1 VAVPPRSGQEHRA
14 AAGKYRGAVP
24 SDVLA
29 PLLDL
34 PGVTEAVERARDNVD
49 GVLWDRGV
57 RARAAEIVAG
67 SRLRGGW
74 ASAAIDGAEVRPDA
88 LVSGDAL
95 DGSPIGRVVAAALAV
110 QAEIPLVV
118 DLVDRAPLQALS
130 RLHAVASSG
139 MVHDLDRGRPR
150 RDEAVDDPLRL
161 GMLPIAPQAS
171 ARMTAL
177 SVVLTVPTTVPA
189 LVVAAVAHAEV
200 AVTRPFA
207 WGSGLV
213 ARAMTRAV
221 LAARGVDPDGITV
234 PEAGLFAAGRSAY
247 TEALRAYAS
256 GDPAGVGRWIV
267 LHADTVRVGADESR
281 RILADLP

>member
-1 VAVPPRSGQEHRA
+1 
-14 AAGKYRGAVP
+14 VP

-34 PGVTEAVERARDNVD
+34 PGVADAVERARSSVD
-49 GVLWDRGV
+49 GVLWDRAV
-57 RARAAEIVAG
+57 RARAADVVAA

-95 DGSPIGRVVAAALAV
+95 DGSPIGNVLAAALAV
-110 QAEIPLVV
+110 QAEVPSLV

-130 RLHAVASSG
+130 RLHAVASAG
-139 MVHDLDRGRPR
+139 WVPDDDRGRPR
-150 RDEAVDDPLRL
+150 RDEIVDDPLRL
-161 GMLPIAPQAS
+161 GAPPAAAQAS

-189 LVVAAVAHAEV
+189 LVVAAVAHGEV

-213 ARAMTRAV
+213 ARAMTRLV
-221 LAARGVDPDGITV
+221 LAARGVDPDGLTV
-234 PEAGLFAAGRSAY
+234 PEAGLYAAGRSAY
-247 TEALRAYAS
+247 AEALRAYAS
-256 GDPAGVGRWIV
+256 GAPKGVASWIV
-267 LHADTVRVGADESR
+267 LHAETVRVGADESR

>member
-1 VAVPPRSGQEHRA
+1 MA
-14 AAGKYRGAVP
+14 

-34 PGVTEAVERARDNVD
+34 PGVAHAVERARANVD
-49 GVLWDRGV
+49 SVLWDRAV
-57 RARAAEIVAG
+57 RARAADVVAG

-95 DGSPIGRVVAAALAV
+95 DDSPIGLVVAAALAV
-110 QAEIPLVV
+110 QREIPLLV
-118 DLVDRAPLQALS
+118 DLLDRAPLQALT
-130 RLHAVASSG
+130 RLHAVAG
-139 MVHDLDRGRPR
+139 TGTVPAAERGFPR
-150 RDEAVDDPLRL
+150 RLDEVTDDPLRL
-161 GMLPIAPQAS
+161 GAPPSAAQAS

-177 SVVLTVPTTVPA
+177 AHVLTLPTAAPA
-189 LVVAAVAHAEV
+189 LVVAGIAHAEV

-213 ARAMTRAV
+213 ARALTRLV
-221 LAARGVDPDGITV
+221 LAARGVDPDGLTV
-234 PEAGLFAAGRSAY
+234 PEAGLFAAGRPAY
-247 TEALRAYAS
+247 AEALRAYAT
-256 GDPAGVGRWIV
+256 GAPDGVARWLV

-281 RILADLP
+281 RILTALPPI

>member
-1 VAVPPRSGQEHRA
+1 M
-14 AAGKYRGAVP
+14 
-24 SDVLA
+24 LA

-34 PGVTEAVERARDNVD
+34 PGVSEAVSRARDSVD
-49 GVLWDRGV
+49 AVLWDRPI
-57 RARAAEIVAG
+57 RARAAEVVAA

-95 DGSPIGRVVAAALAV
+95 DDSPIGRVVAAALAV
-110 QAEIPLVV
+110 QAETPRLV

-130 RLHAVASSG
+130 RLHAVAAAG
-139 MVHDLDRGRPR
+139 MVADEDRGRPR
-150 RDEAVDDPLRL
+150 RAEVADDPLRL
-161 GMLPIAPQAS
+161 GALPVAGQAS

-177 SVVLTVPTTVPA
+177 SVVLTVPTSAPA

-213 ARAMTRAV
+213 ARAMTRLV
-221 LAARGVDPDGITV
+221 LAARGVDPDGLTV

-247 TEALRAYAS
+247 AEALRAYAT
-256 GDPAGVGRWIV
+256 GDPAGVAQWLV
-267 LHADTVRVGADESR
+267 LHAETVRVGANETR
-281 RILADLP
+281 RILTTLP